1 MKNLNNFIIEKL
13 KVNSKTNISKID
25 DVDDQNEL
33 VGDFIYYFNLDP
45 LKAKD
50 EMEGK
55 DYEKVIFKIAE
66 WIEFYKV
73 KDIKFACDLETL
85 NDFIR
90 YVKDKKQKDDI
101 LKKYDTS
108 GTLNEKC
115 QELLDDSVT
124 RTFYQHYNTH
134 LELKYNN
141 DKMICISYKYGTIY
155 GLNIDKI

>member
-25 DVDDQNEL
+25 DIDDQNGL

-50 EMEGK
+50 EREGK
-55 DYEKVIFKIAE
+55 DYETAIFKITE

-73 KDIKFACDLETL
+73 KDVKFACDLETL

-101 LKKYDTS
+101 LKEYDTG

-115 QELLDDSVT
+115 QELLEDSVT
-124 RTFYQHYNTH
+124 LYQDINTH
-134 LELKYNN
+134 FEIKRNN

-155 GLNIDKI
+155 GLNTDKF